1 MATTSPSADLR
12 GGESR
17 EYVDVSI
24 DEELVARLYAQTER
38 VHSGSPLLR
47 PTEQQKKILLDLWP
61 RCRKADVAR
70 ALGVSE
76 GVARRWYRELVLHQ
90 ISKDAPD
97 GVSDTHPPT
106 AE

>member
-1 MATTSPSADLR
+1 MEEVRTDTTVRR
-12 GGESR
+12 GEDR

-38 VHSGSPLLR
+38 VHSGSTLLH

-61 RCRKADVAR
+61 RCRKTDVAR

-76 GVARRWYRELVLHQ
+76 GVARRWYREYGPH
-90 ISKDAPD
+90 S
-97 GVSDTHPPT
+97 
-106 AE
+106 